1 MLGIEELN
9 AIFSEVEINIGTE
22 PSQCSCCCGSH
33 GGGKA
38 RYEGTYNCEE
48 N

>member
-1 MLGIEELN
+1 MLNFYELN
-9 AIFSEVEINIGTE
+9 NIFSEIEVSISSE
-22 PSQCSCCCGSH
+22 PSQCSCCCASY

-38 RYEGTYNCEE
+38 RYEFPE